1 MIKLEVDP
9 LMFGLTLAVF
19 LFMIALL
26 NNWLY
31 KPMLAYMEDRD
42 TSIKNDLAEANS
54 NDSEIRTLEEKA
66 KSIIDEAKAEAAA
79 LRQKMLDDA
88 KLLASSKIE
97 AKRNELESEYAT
109 FSAELKVER
118 ESLKDNLLSQK
129 SQFQETLK
137 AKFSQI

>member
-1 MIKLEVDP
+1 MIQLEVNP
-9 LMFGLTLAVF
+9 LMFGITLAVF

-42 TSIKNDLAEANS
+42 TSIKNDLAEANN
-54 NDSEIRTLEEKA
+54 NDSDIKALEAKA

-97 AKRNELESEYAT
+97 AKRNELEGEYNT
-109 FSAELKVER
+109 FVADLKVER
-118 ESLKDNLLSQK
+118 ESLKSSLLSQK
-129 SQFQETLK
+129 SQFQDTLK

>member
-1 MIKLEVDP
+1 MIKLEIDP

-19 LFMIALL
+19 LLMIALL

-42 TSIKNDLAEANS
+42 ASIKRDLAEANT
-54 NDSEIRTLEEKA
+54 NDSEIKKLEEKA
-66 KSIIDEAKAEAAA
+66 QSIIDEAKAEASQ
-79 LRQKMLDDA
+79 LRQKMLEDA

-97 AKRNELESEYAT
+97 AKRNELEGEYKK
-109 FSAELKVER
+109 FSTELEAER
-118 ESLKDNLLSQK
+118 ASLKESLLSQK
-129 SQFQETLK
+129 SQFQDALK

>member
-1 MIKLEVDP
+1 MIQLEVNP
-9 LMFGLTLAVF
+9 LMFGLTLVVF

-54 NDSEIRTLEEKA
+54 NDSDIKALEEKA
-66 KSIIDEAKAEAAA
+66 KSIIDDARTEAAV

-97 AKRNELESEYAT
+97 AKRSELESEYAT
-109 FSAELKVER
+109 FTAELEVER
-118 ESLKDNLLSQK
+118 ESLKSSLLSQK
-129 SQFQETLK
+129 SLFQDTLK

>member
-1 MIKLEVDP
+1 MIQLEVNP
-9 LMFGLTLAVF
+9 LMFGLTLVVF

-42 TSIKNDLAEANS
+42 TSIKNDLSEANS
-54 NDSEIRTLEEKA
+54 NDSDIKALEEKA
-66 KSIIDEAKAEAAA
+66 KSIIDEAKAEAAT

-97 AKRNELESEYAT
+97 AKRSELESEYAT
-109 FSAELKVER
+109 FTADLKVER
-118 ESLKDNLLSQK
+118 EALKSSLLSQK
-129 SQFQETLK
+129 SLFQDSLK

>member
-1 MIKLEVDP
+1 MIQLEVNP
-9 LMFGLTLAVF
+9 LMFGLTLVVF

-42 TSIKNDLAEANS
+42 SSIKNDLAEANS
-54 NDSEIRTLEEKA
+54 NDSDIKALEEKA
-66 KSIIDEAKAEAAA
+66 KSIIEEARTEAAT

-97 AKRNELESEYAT
+97 AKRSELENEYAT
-109 FSAELKVER
+109 FTAELKVER
-118 ESLKDNLLSQK
+118 ESLKNSLLSQK
-129 SQFQETLK
+129 SLFQDTLK

>member
-1 MIKLEVDP
+1 MIQLEVNP
-9 LMFGLTLAVF
+9 LMFGITLAVF

-42 TSIKNDLAEANS
+42 TSIKSDLAEANS
-54 NDSEIRTLEEKA
+54 NDSDIKALDAKA
-66 KSIIDEAKAEAAA
+66 KSIIDEAKAEAAT

-97 AKRNELESEYAT
+97 AKRTELEGEYNT
-109 FSAELKVER
+109 FLASLNEER
-118 ESLKDNLLSQK
+118 ESLKSSLLSQK
-129 SQFQETLK
+129 PQFRETLK

>member
-1 MIKLEVDP
+1 MIQLEVNP
-9 LMFGLTLAVF
+9 LMFGLTLVVF

-54 NDSEIRTLEEKA
+54 NDSAIKALEDKA
-66 KSIIDEAKAEAAA
+66 KSIIEEAKAEAAA
-79 LRQKMLDDA
+79 LRQKMLEDA

-97 AKRNELESEYAT
+97 AKRSELESEYAT
-109 FSAELKVER
+109 FTAELKVER
-118 ESLKDNLLSQK
+118 ESLKSSLLSQK
-129 SQFQETLK
+129 SLFQDTLK

>member
-1 MIKLEVDP
+1 MIQLEVNP
-9 LMFGLTLAVF
+9 LMFGLTLVVF

-54 NDSEIRTLEEKA
+54 NDSDIKALEEKA
-66 KSIIDEAKAEAAA
+66 KSIIDDARTEAAA

-97 AKRNELESEYAT
+97 AKRSELESEYTT
-109 FSAELKVER
+109 FTAELKVER
-118 ESLKDNLLSQK
+118 ESLKSSLLSQK
-129 SQFQETLK
+129 SLFQDTLK

>member
-1 MIKLEVDP
+1 MIQLEVNP

-42 TSIKNDLAEANS
+42 ASIKNDLAEANS
-54 NDSEIRTLEEKA
+54 NDSDIKALEAKA
-66 KSIIDEAKAEAAA
+66 QSIIDEAKAEAAA

-97 AKRNELESEYAT
+97 AKRNELEGEYTT
-109 FSAELKVER
+109 FSSELKVER
-118 ESLKDNLLSQK
+118 ESLKSSLLSQK
-129 SQFQETLK
+129 SQFQDTLK
-137 AKFSQI
+137 TKFSQI

>member
-1 MIKLEVDP
+1 MIQLEVNP
-9 LMFGLTLAVF
+9 LMFGLTLVVF

-54 NDSEIRTLEEKA
+54 NDSDIKALEEKA
-66 KSIIDEAKAEAAA
+66 KSIIDDARTEAAA

-97 AKRNELESEYAT
+97 AKRSELESEYAT
-109 FSAELKVER
+109 FTAELKVER
-118 ESLKDNLLSQK
+118 ESLKSSLLSQK
-129 SQFQETLK
+129 SLFQDTLK